1 MEAPL
6 PPIGVVVAAP
16 EGAWEPAVHSLL
28 RQSLPPASIT
38 VVTPTT
44 TSTTTPATRSAA
56 APADGPP
63 DLRPHFVPCTPG
75 TAAGA
80 CAGAARATRAPYV
93 AFLHGRDE
101 ALPDWLRRLAR
112 AARDGAGLVQCGTL
126 RVRADALVE
135 GIALTPG
142 LDGAAYAVRRD
153 LLGTSGRTA
162 ARVMVPRLL
171 VRRRTDDSATTA
183 SAARA
188 AGSGLVRDA
197 HLTPRVDEPPEEAAG
212 RGRAPDLVSV
222 VIPVRNGALTLPAQ
236 LRALSSQT
244 RIGPWEVLVV
254 DNGSTDATRE
264 VAEKARPDL
273 PALRIVDAHERPGES
288 YARNRGIAAAR
299 GDFVAFCDADDVA
312 DPGWLAALADAAPD
326 ADLIGGSLDSSVLSP
341 VYADEQ
347 PAPMTGQTDFLPF
360 ARGAN
365 CAAWKD
371 VLTTIGGWD
380 ENYRGGGE
388 DMDLSW
394 RAHLCGYRVG
404 YAHDA
409 RMHYRLRAEL
419 TSLARQKWNYGRSGA
434 QLYAAY
440 RHAGFERRDH
450 RTVLANW
457 SWLLLHAPD
466 LARSPALRR
475 RWIRYGARLSGF
487 LAGSAE
493 RGVRY
498 L

>member
-1 MEAPL
+1 MTVTPTE
-6 PPIGVVVAAP
+6 PPAIGVVVSAP
-16 EGAWEPAVHSLL
+16 DGTWEPAVRSLL
-28 RQSLPPASIT
+28 GQSAPPAAVT
-38 VVTPTT
+38 VVTPAGA
-44 TSTTTPATRSAA
+44 S
-56 APADGPP
+56 P
-63 DLRPHFVPCTPG
+63 DPRLRFVPCTLD
-75 TAAGA
+75 TAADA
-80 CAGAARATRAPYV
+80 CVEAARALSTAYV

-101 ALPDWLRRLAR
+101 PLPHWLCHLAG
-112 AARDGAGLVQCGTL
+112 AVRDGVGLVTCGTL
-126 RVRADALVE
+126 RLRPDDLVD

-153 LLGTSGRTA
+153 LLGTTGRTA

-171 VRRRTDDSATTA
+171 VRRRSDDVAATG

-188 AGSGLVRDA
+188 AGAALVESVR
-197 HLTPRVDEPPEEAAG
+197 LTAAVDVPAPAAPR

-222 VIPVRNGALTLPAQ
+222 VIPVRDGALTLPAQ
-236 LRALSSQT
+236 LRALAAQEYP
-244 RIGPWEVLVV
+244 GDWEVLVV

-273 PALRIVDAHERPGES
+273 PGLRIVDAGERAGEG

-299 GDFVAFCDADDVA
+299 GDLIAFCDADDVA
-312 DPGWLAALADAAPD
+312 DPGWLAALTAAARD
-326 ADLIGGSLDSSVLSP
+326 ADLVGGSLDSSVLSP
-341 VYADEQ
+341 AYADEQ
-347 PAPMTGQTDFLPF
+347 PMPMTGQTDFLPF

-380 ENYRGGGE
+380 EQYRGGGE

-404 YAHDA
+404 YAPDA

-434 QLYAAY
+434 RLYAAY
-440 RHAGFERRDH
+440 RHAGFERRDG
-450 RTVLANW
+450 RTVLMNW
-457 SWLLLHAPD
+457 SWLLLHTPD
-466 LARSPALRR
+466 LARSPTLRR

>member
-6 PPIGVVVAAP
+6 PGIGVIVAAP
-16 EGAWEPAVHSLL
+16 EGEWEPAVDSLS
-28 RQSLPPASIT
+28 RQSVPPAAIT
-38 VVTPTT
+38 VVTP
-44 TSTTTPATRSAA
+44 A
-56 APADGPP
+56 APPP
-63 DLRPHFVPCTPG
+63 DPRPHFVPCTPE
-75 TAAGA
+75 TAAEA
-80 CAGAARATRAPYV
+80 CIEAARALRTPYV

-101 ALPDWLRRLAR
+101 AVPDWLRHLAR
-112 AARDGAGLVQCGTL
+112 AAHDDVGLVQCGTL
-126 RVRADALVE
+126 RLRADALVE
-135 GIALTPG
+135 GIALAPG
-142 LDGAAYAVRRD
+142 LDGTAYAVRRD

-162 ARVMVPRLL
+162 TRVTVPRLL
-171 VRRRTDDSATTA
+171 VRRRSDDSPATV
-183 SAARA
+183 SATRA
-188 AGSGLVRDA
+188 AGAALVRDT
-197 HLTPRVDEPPEEAAG
+197 HLTARVDAPSVDTPG

-236 LRALSSQT
+236 LRALASQT
-244 RIGPWEVLVV
+244 RTAPWEVLVV

-273 PALRIVDAHERPGES
+273 PNLRIVDAHERPGES
-288 YARNRGIAAAR
+288 YARNRGIAAAH
-299 GDFVAFCDADDVA
+299 GDFIAFCDADDVA
-312 DPGWLAALADAAPD
+312 DPGWLAALVEAAPD

-341 VYADEQ
+341 MYSDEQ
-347 PAPMTGQTDFLPF
+347 PVPMTEQTDFLPF

-409 RMHYRLRAEL
+409 RMHYRLRTEL
-419 TSLARQKWNYGRSGA
+419 TALARQKWNYGRSGA
-434 QLYAAY
+434 RLYAAY
-440 RHAGFERRDH
+440 HHAGFERRDT
-450 RTVLANW
+450 RTVLTNW
-457 SWLLLHAPD
+457 SWLLLHTPD
-466 LARSPALRR
+466 LARSPTLRR

-487 LAGSAE
+487 LVGSAE

>member
-1 MEAPL
+1 MEATL
-6 PPIGVVVAAP
+6 PGIGVVVAAP
-16 EGAWEPAVHSLL
+16 DGEWEPAVHSLL
-28 RQSLPPASIT
+28 RQSLPPAAIT
-38 VVTPTT
+38 VVTPV
-44 TSTTTPATRSAA
+44 
-56 APADGPP
+56 APPP
-63 DLRPHFVPCTPG
+63 DPG
-75 TAAGA
+75 PRFARCAPDTAAET
-80 CAGAARATRAPYV
+80 CVESARAMRTPHV
-93 AFLHGRDE
+93 AFLQGRDE
-101 ALPDWLRRLAR
+101 ALPDWLRHLGL
-112 AARDGAGLVQCGTL
+112 AARDDVGLVQCGTL
-126 RVRADALVE
+126 RLRPDALVE

-142 LDGAAYAVRRD
+142 LDGAAYAVRHD

-162 ARVMVPRLL
+162 SWVTVPRLL
-171 VRRRTDDSATTA
+171 VRRRTDDSAATV

-188 AGSGLVRDA
+188 AGARLVRDT
-197 HLTPRVDEPPEEAAG
+197 HLTPRVDTPPVDTPGPG
-212 RGRAPDLVSV
+212 RTPHLVSV
-222 VIPVRNGALTLPAQ
+222 VIPVRDGARTLPAQ
-236 LRALSSQT
+236 LRALASQT
-244 RIGPWEVLVV
+244 LTAPWEVLVI

-273 PALRIVDAHERPGES
+273 PGLRIIDAPERPGES

-299 GDFVAFCDADDVA
+299 GDFIAFCDADDVA
-312 DPGWLAALADAAPD
+312 DPGWLAALVDAAPD

-341 VYADEQ
+341 GYADEQ
-347 PAPMTGQTDFLPF
+347 PVPMTEQTDFLPF

-371 VLTTIGGWD
+371 VLTAIGGWD

-419 TSLARQKWNYGRSGA
+419 SALARQKWNYGRSGA
-434 QLYAAY
+434 RLYAAY
-440 RHAGFERRDH
+440 HHAGFERRDN
-450 RTVLANW
+450 RTVLMNW
-457 SWLLLHAPD
+457 SWLLLHSPD
-466 LARSPALRR
+466 LARSPSLRR

-493 RGVRY
+493 QGVRY

>member
-1 MEAPL
+1 MSGVEPTL
-6 PPIGVVVAAP
+6 PEIGVVVAAP
-16 EGAWEPAVHSLL
+16 GGEWEPAVHSLL
-28 RQSLPPASIT
+28 RQSLPPAAVT
-38 VVTPTT
+38 VVTP
-44 TSTTTPATRSAA
+44 
-56 APADGPP
+56 ADPPP
-63 DLRPHFVPCTPG
+63 DQLPDPRLHFARCTSE
-75 TAAGA
+75 TAAEV
-80 CAGAARATRAPYV
+80 CVEAARATRTPYV

-101 ALPDWLRRLAR
+101 ALPDWLRHLAG
-112 AARDGAGLVQCGTL
+112 AARDDAGLVQCGTL
-126 RVRADALVE
+126 RLRADALVE
-135 GIALTPG
+135 GITLTPG

-153 LLGTSGRTA
+153 LLRTSGRRA

-171 VRRRTDDSATTA
+171 VRRRTDDTAATV

-188 AGSGLVRDA
+188 AGA
-197 HLTPRVDEPPEEAAG
+197 HLVQDTHLSSSTHAPSVDVSGPG
-212 RGRAPDLVSV
+212 RTPDLVSV
-222 VIPVRNGALTLPAQ
+222 VIPVRDGALTLPAQ
-236 LRALSSQT
+236 LRALASQT
-244 RIGPWEVLVV
+244 YTAPWEVLVV

-273 PALRIVDAHERPGES
+273 PGLRIVDAHERPGEG

-299 GDFVAFCDADDVA
+299 GDFIAFCDADDIA
-312 DPGWLAALADAAPD
+312 DPGWLAGLAAAAPD

-341 VYADEQ
+341 TYADEQ
-347 PAPMTGQTDFLPF
+347 PMPMTQQTDFLPF

-365 CAAWKD
+365 CAVWKD

-394 RAHLCGYRVG
+394 RAHLCGFRVD

-419 TSLARQKWNYGRSGA
+419 STLARQKWNYGRSGA
-434 QLYAAY
+434 RLYAAY
-440 RHAGFERRDH
+440 RHAGFERRDN
-450 RTVLANW
+450 RTVLMNW
-457 SWLLLHAPD
+457 SWLLLHTSD
-466 LARSPALRR
+466 LAHSPSLRR

-493 RGVRY
+493 QGVRY

>member
-1 MEAPL
+1 MTGVEPPL
-6 PPIGVVVAAP
+6 PEMGVVVAAP
-16 EGAWEPAVHSLL
+16 EGEWEPAVNSLL
-28 RQSLPPASIT
+28 RQSLPPAAIT
-38 VVTPTT
+38 VVT
-44 TSTTTPATRSAA
+44 SAD
-56 APADGPP
+56 PPP
-63 DLRPHFVPCTPG
+63 DPRPDPQPRFVPCAPE
-75 TAAGA
+75 TAAEA
-80 CAGAARATRAPYV
+80 CVEAARTTRTPYV

-101 ALPDWLRRLAR
+101 ALPDWLRHLAR
-112 AARDGAGLVQCGTL
+112 AARDGAGLVECGTL
-126 RVRADALVE
+126 RLRADALVE
-135 GIALTPG
+135 GIALAPG
-142 LDGAAYAVRRD
+142 PDGTAYAVRRD
-153 LLGTSGRTA
+153 LLGTSGRTVA
-162 ARVMVPRLL
+162 WVTVPSLL
-171 VRRRTDDSATTA
+171 VRRRIHDSAATV

-188 AGSGLVRDA
+188 AGAGLLRDT
-197 HLTPRVDEPPEEAAG
+197 HPVPGVDAPLVDAPG

-222 VIPVRNGALTLPAQ
+222 VIPVRDGALTLPAQ
-236 LRALSSQT
+236 LRALASQAYT
-244 RIGPWEVLVV
+244 APWEVLVV

-264 VAEKARPDL
+264 VVEKAGSDL
-273 PALRIVDAHERPGES
+273 PGLRIIDAHERPGES
-288 YARNRGIAAAR
+288 YARNLGIASAR
-299 GDFVAFCDADDVA
+299 GDFIAFCDADDVA
-312 DPGWLAALADAAPD
+312 DPGWLAALVEAAPD

-341 VYADEQ
+341 AYADEQ
-347 PAPMTGQTDFLPF
+347 PAPMTEQTDFLPF

-419 TSLARQKWNYGRSGA
+419 SALARQKWNYGRSGA
-434 QLYAAY
+434 RLYAAY
-440 RHAGFERRDH
+440 RHAGFERRDN
-450 RTVLANW
+450 RTVLVNW
-457 SWLLLHAPD
+457 SWLLLHTPD
-466 LARSPALRR
+466 LARSPSLRR

-493 RGVRY
+493 QGIRY

>member
-6 PPIGVVVAAP
+6 PEIAVVVAAP
-16 EGAWEPAVHSLL
+16 EGEWEPAVRSLL
-28 RQSLPPASIT
+28 RQSLLPPAAIT
-38 VVTPTT
+38 VVTP
-44 TSTTTPATRSAA
+44 
-56 APADGPP
+56 ADPPP
-63 DLRPHFVPCTPG
+63 DPQLHFMRCPSE
-75 TAAGA
+75 TAAEG
-80 CAGAARATRAPYV
+80 CVEAARAARTPYV

-101 ALPDWLRRLAR
+101 ALPDLLHHLAR
-112 AARDGAGLVQCGTL
+112 AAQDDAGLVQCGTL
-126 RVRADALVE
+126 RLRADALVE
-135 GIALTPG
+135 GITLAPG

-153 LLGTSGRTA
+153 LLHTRDHRA
-162 ARVMVPRLL
+162 AWVMVPRLL
-171 VRRRTDDSATTA
+171 VRRRTDDTAATA
-183 SAARA
+183 SAALA
-188 AGSGLVRDA
+188 AGTCLIRDTR
-197 HLTPRVDEPPEEAAG
+197 LTPSTHAPSTDVSVH
-212 RGRAPDLVSV
+212 RGAPDLVSV
-222 VIPVRNGALTLPAQ
+222 VIPVRDGALTLPAQ
-236 LRALSSQT
+236 LRALASQT
-244 RIGPWEVLVV
+244 YTAPWEVLVV
-254 DNGSTDATRE
+254 DNGSTDSTRE

-273 PALRIVDAHERPGES
+273 PGLRIVDAHERPGES

-299 GDFVAFCDADDVA
+299 GDFIAFCDADDVA
-312 DPGWLAALADAAPD
+312 DPGWLAALAAAAPD

-341 VYADEQ
+341 MYADEQ
-347 PAPMTGQTDFLPF
+347 PAPMTEQTDFLPF

-380 ENYRGGGE
+380 ESFRGGGE

-419 TSLARQKWNYGRSGA
+419 SGLARQKWNYGRSGA
-434 QLYAAY
+434 RLYAAY
-440 RHAGFERRDH
+440 RHAGFERRDN
-450 RTVLANW
+450 RTVLMNW
-457 SWLLLHAPD
+457 SWLLLHTSD
-466 LARSPALRR
+466 LARSPSLRR

-487 LAGSAE
+487 LAGSTE

>member
-1 MEAPL
+1 MSGVEPPL
-6 PPIGVVVAAP
+6 PEIGVVVAAP
-16 EGAWEPAVHSLL
+16 EGEWEPAVRSLL
-28 RQSLPPASIT
+28 RQSLPPATIT
-38 VVTPTT
+38 VVTPAD
-44 TSTTTPATRSAA
+44 PPPEPRPRFAHSA
-56 APADGPP
+56 PE
-63 DLRPHFVPCTPG
+63 
-75 TAAGA
+75 TAAEA
-80 CAGAARATRAPYV
+80 CVEAARASRTPYV
-93 AFLHGRDE
+93 AFLHGADE
-101 ALPDWLRRLAR
+101 ALPDWLRHLAR
-112 AARDGAGLVQCGTL
+112 AAAEGAGLVQCGTL
-126 RVRADALVE
+126 RLRADALIE
-135 GIALTPG
+135 AITLAPG

-153 LLGTSGRTA
+153 LLGTTGRTA
-162 ARVMVPRLL
+162 ASVTVPRLL
-171 VRRRTDDSATTA
+171 VRRRTDDTAATV

-188 AGSGLVRDA
+188 AGAGLVRDTRLVPSMPYVPSVHA
-197 HLTPRVDEPPEEAAG
+197 PSADVSG

-222 VIPVRNGALTLPAQ
+222 VIPVRDGALTLPAQ
-236 LRALSSQT
+236 LRALASQT
-244 RIGPWEVLVV
+244 YAAPWEVLVV

-273 PALRIVDAHERPGES
+273 PGLRIIDASERPGES

-299 GDFVAFCDADDVA
+299 GDFIAFCDADDVA
-312 DPGWLAALADAAPD
+312 DPGWLAALTEAAPD
-326 ADLIGGSLDSSVLSP
+326 ADLIGGSLDSGVLSP
-341 VYADEQ
+341 AYADEQ
-347 PAPMTGQTDFLPF
+347 PVPMTEQTDFLPF

-419 TSLARQKWNYGRSGA
+419 SSLARQKWNYGRSGA
-434 QLYAAY
+434 RLYAAY
-440 RHAGFERRDH
+440 RHAGFERRGN
-450 RTVLANW
+450 RTVLMNW
-457 SWLLLHAPD
+457 SWLLLHTPD
-466 LARSPALRR
+466 LARSPILRR

>member
-1 MEAPL
+1 MTCVEPTL
-6 PPIGVVVAAP
+6 PEIGVVVAAP
-16 EGAWEPAVHSLL
+16 EGEWEPAVHSLL
-28 RQSLPPASIT
+28 RQSLPPAAIT
-38 VVTPTT
+38 VVTP
-44 TSTTTPATRSAA
+44 
-56 APADGPP
+56 ADPLP
-63 DLRPHFVPCTPG
+63 DPRLHFARCASE
-75 TAAGA
+75 TAAEV
-80 CAGAARATRAPYV
+80 CVEAARAGRTPYV

-101 ALPDWLRRLAR
+101 AFPDWLRHLAG
-112 AARDGAGLVQCGTL
+112 AARDDAGLVQCGTL
-126 RVRADALVE
+126 RLRADALVE
-135 GIALTPG
+135 GITLTPG

-153 LLGTSGRTA
+153 LLHTTGRRA
-162 ARVMVPRLL
+162 AWVMVPRLL
-171 VRRRTDDSATTA
+171 VRRRTDDTAATV

-188 AGSGLVRDA
+188 AGACLVRDT
-197 HLTPRVDEPPEEAAG
+197 HLAPSTHVPAVDVSD
-212 RGRAPDLVSV
+212 RGRTPDLVSV
-222 VIPVRNGALTLPAQ
+222 VIPVRDGALTLPAQ
-236 LRALSSQT
+236 LRALASQT
-244 RIGPWEVLVV
+244 YTAPWELLVV

-264 VAEKARPDL
+264 VAEKARPDV
-273 PALRIVDAHERPGES
+273 PGLRIVDAHERPGES
-288 YARNRGIAAAR
+288 YARNRGIAGAR
-299 GDFVAFCDADDVA
+299 GDFIAFCDADDVA
-312 DPGWLAALADAAPD
+312 DPGWLAALAGAAPD

-341 VYADEQ
+341 MYADEQ
-347 PAPMTGQTDFLPF
+347 PAPMTEQTDFLPF

-380 ENYRGGGE
+380 ESYLGGGE

-419 TSLARQKWNYGRSGA
+419 SGLARQKWNYGRSGA
-434 QLYAAY
+434 RLYAAY
-440 RHAGFERRDH
+440 RHAGFERRDN
-450 RTVLANW
+450 RTVLMNW
-457 SWLLLHAPD
+457 SWLLLHTSD
-466 LARSPALRR
+466 LARSPNLRR

>member
-1 MEAPL
+1 MEPPL
-6 PPIGVVVAAP
+6 PEIGVVVAAP
-16 EGAWEPAVHSLL
+16 EGEWEPAVRSLL
-28 RQSLPPASIT
+28 RQSLPPAAIT
-38 VVTPTT
+38 VVTP
-44 TSTTTPATRSAA
+44 
-56 APADGPP
+56 ADPP
-63 DLRPHFVPCTPG
+63 PEPRPHFARCAPE
-75 TAAGA
+75 TAAEA
-80 CAGAARATRAPYV
+80 CVEAARATRAPYV
-93 AFLHGRDE
+93 AFLHGADE
-101 ALPDWLRRLAR
+101 ALPDWLRHLAR
-112 AARDGAGLVQCGTL
+112 AAAGGAGLVQCGTL
-126 RVRADALVE
+126 RLRADALVE
-135 GIALTPG
+135 GITLEPG

-153 LLGTSGRTA
+153 LLGTTGRTA
-162 ARVMVPRLL
+162 VWVTVPRLL
-171 VRRRTDDSATTA
+171 VRRRTDDTAATV

-188 AGSGLVRDA
+188 AGAGLVRDTRLVPSVHA
-197 HLTPRVDEPPEEAAG
+197 PFADVSG

-222 VIPVRNGALTLPAQ
+222 VIPVRDGSLTLPAQ
-236 LRALSSQT
+236 LRALASQT
-244 RIGPWEVLVV
+244 CAAPWEVLVV

-273 PALRIVDAHERPGES
+273 PGLRVIDASERPGES

-299 GDFVAFCDADDVA
+299 GDFIAFCDADDVA
-312 DPGWLAALADAAPD
+312 DPGWLAALTEAAPD
-326 ADLIGGSLDSSVLSP
+326 ADLIGGSLDSGVLSP
-341 VYADEQ
+341 AYADEQ
-347 PAPMTGQTDFLPF
+347 PVPMTEQTDFLPF

-371 VLTTIGGWD
+371 MLTTIGGWD

-419 TSLARQKWNYGRSGA
+419 SSLARQKWNYGRSGA
-434 QLYAAY
+434 RLYAAY
-440 RHAGFERRDH
+440 RHAGFERRGN
-450 RTVLANW
+450 RTVVMNW
-457 SWLLLHAPD
+457 SWLLLHTPD
-466 LARSPALRR
+466 LARSPSLRR